1 MLRSIFSIFKPGYKF
16 KQIRF
21 KLVRL
26 SVYLATLA
34 ATKKISL
41 TEDDLVRALRSH
53 ETIAI
58 QALYDMYSGALLGV
72 ISRIVQQS
80 EIAEDLLQ
88 ETFVKIWNSAE
99 SYDSSKGR
107 LFTWMINVA
116 RNIAIDKLRSKDFR
130 NSHKNQDIENN
141 VDFIDS
147 QKKITFN
154 ADTLGLRDMVTAL
167 KPEFNDVLNMVY
179 FKGYT
184 HVEAAEELN
193 LPLGTVKTRI
203 RMAIMELRKHFN

>member
-1 MLRSIFSIFKPGYKF
+1 
-16 KQIRF
+16 
-21 KLVRL
+21 
-26 SVYLATLA
+26 LA

-41 TEDDLVRALRSH
+41 SEEELVRRLKAQD
-53 ETIAI
+53 TIAV

-72 ISRIVQQS
+72 ISRIIPQT
-80 EIAEDLLQ
+80 ELAEDLLQ
-88 ETFVKIWNSAE
+88 ETFIKIWNSAN
-99 SYDSSKGR
+99 SYDSNKGR
-107 LFTWMINVA
+107 LFTWMMNIA
-116 RNIAIDKLRSKDFR
+116 RNLSIDKVRSRDFR
-130 NSHKNQDIENN
+130 NSGKNQDIENN

-147 QKKITFN
+147 QKEITFN
-154 ADTLGLRDMVTAL
+154 ADLLGLKDMVTAL
-167 KPEFNDVLNMVY
+167 KPEFNSVLNMVY